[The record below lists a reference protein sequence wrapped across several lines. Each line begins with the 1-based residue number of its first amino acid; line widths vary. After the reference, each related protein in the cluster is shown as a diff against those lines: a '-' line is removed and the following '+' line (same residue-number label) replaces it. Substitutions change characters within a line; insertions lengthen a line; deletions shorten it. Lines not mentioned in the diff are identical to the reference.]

1 MYPTNIR
8 ESLAYQPDIKALKK
22 VLVHSTFA
30 SMLKS
35 LTLYQQQ
42 LSFESGITFNM
53 ATAIPCVIDNKQ
65 FDTKSTFDVI
75 DPADRKT
82 VLHSASAFN
91 VHSVDQLIN
100 SSRKGFQVWR
110 DTPFAERRKI
120 FLRAQQLFNERMGD
134 LIQFESKE
142 TTAGAG
148 FAGYDVGVLTSA
160 CLEESLSSMS
170 TALRGEM
177 APLDPSGKRMCV
189 VREPIGPT
197 LSIVPWNAPSTLCMR
212 AIVNPLAAGCS
223 VILKTSEF
231 SPKTQS
237 FIAQIFIDAGLPEG
251 VLNVI
256 HVSTQDSPQVIKAII
271 EHEGVRKVNF
281 TGSTR
286 VGRIIAQ
293 ICAANLKPVVLE
305 LGGKAPVIVLED
317 ADVELAANN
326 IIFGGLMNQGQICMS
341 SASVLVHKN
350 VKQQLAKSL
359 TEILQQN
366 QTLLQANPHPN
377 SPMSP
382 DVKDHRLRGL
392 FTTASANRAK
402 EVYDDAIKAGAKP
415 IAGQAGF
422 DVNLGLVQPV
432 FLEAKTSMR
441 IYNEEIF
448 APILGMYE
456 FETDSEAIKMA
467 NEPGAGLSS
476 SIFSQN
482 ETKAWQIARGI
493 ESGAVHIN
501 GMTVHD
507 DQSVPHGGVKTSGI
521 GRFNG
526 VDGIREY
533 TYQKTITITP
543 GIRYPF
549 FAL

>member
-1 MYPTNIR
+1 
-8 ESLAYQPDIKALKK
+8 
-22 VLVHSTFA
+22 
-30 SMLKS
+30 
-35 LTLYQQQ
+35 
-42 LSFESGITFNM
+42 M
-53 ATAIPCVIDNKQ
+53 ATAIPCVIHNKPFTTQ
-65 FDTKSTFDVI
+65 ATYDVV

-82 VLHSASAFN
+82 VLHSVSAFPL
-91 VHSVDQLIN
+91 SSIDQLIQ
-100 SSRKGFQVWR
+100 SSRQGFNVWR
-110 DTPFAERRKI
+110 DTPFEERRKI
-120 FLRAQQLFNERMGD
+120 FFRVNELFQERMTD
-134 LIQFESKE
+134 LIQCEAKE

-148 FAGYDVGVLTSA
+148 FAGYEVSVLTSA
-160 CLEESLSSMS
+160 SLQESLSSMS

-212 AIVNPLAAGCS
+212 AIINPLAAGCS

-231 SPKTQS
+231 SPKTHA
-237 FIAQIFIDAGLPEG
+237 FIAQLFLDAGLPEG

-256 HVSTQDSPQVIKAII
+256 HVSTQDSSQVIKAII

-305 LGGKAPVIVLED
+305 LGGKAPVIVTED
-317 ADVELAANN
+317 ADLELAANN

-350 VKQQLAKSL
+350 VKEQLGKALSL
-359 TEILQQN
+359 LLQQN
-366 QTLLQANPHPN
+366 QNLLQANSKPN

-382 DVKDHRLRGL
+382 TVNDHRLRGL
-392 FTTASANRAK
+392 FTTASATRAK

-422 DVNLGLVQPV
+422 DASLGLVQPV
-432 FLEAKTSMR
+432 FLEATPAMR
-441 IYNEEIF
+441 LYNEELF
-448 APILGMYE
+448 APILGMYT
-456 FETDSEAIKMA
+456 FESDEEAIKMA
-467 NEPGAGLSS
+467 NAPGAGLSAS
-476 SIFSQN
+476 VFSKN
-482 ETKAWQIARGI
+482 ETRAWKIARGI
-493 ESGAVHIN
+493 ESGAIHIN

-507 DQSVPHGGVKTSGI
+507 DQSVPHGGVKSSGI

-526 VDGIREY
+526 VEGIREY

-543 GIRYPF
+543 GIHYPF

>member
-1 MYPTNIR
+1 
-8 ESLAYQPDIKALKK
+8 
-22 VLVHSTFA
+22 
-30 SMLKS
+30 
-35 LTLYQQQ
+35 
-42 LSFESGITFNM
+42 M
-53 ATAIPCVIDNKQ
+53 ATAIPCVIHNKHFATQ
-65 FDTKSTFDVI
+65 NTFDVV

-82 VLHSASAFN
+82 VLHAVSAFTAN
-91 VHSVDQLIN
+91 SVDELIK
-100 SSRKGFQVWR
+100 SSRQGFQVWR
-110 DTPFAERRKI
+110 DTPFTERRKI
-120 FLRAQQLFNERMGD
+120 FLRVQQLFNERMGD
-134 LIQFESKE
+134 LIQCEAKE

-148 FAGYDVGVLTSA
+148 FAGYEVGVLTSA
-160 CLEESLSSMS
+160 SLEESLAAMS
-170 TALRGEM
+170 IALRGEM
-177 APLDPSGKRMCV
+177 APLDPNGKRMCV

-197 LSIVPWNAPSTLCMR
+197 LSMVPWNAPSTLCMR
-212 AIVNPLAAGCS
+212 AIINPLAAGCS

-237 FIAQIFIDAGLPEG
+237 IIAQMFLDAGLPEG

-305 LGGKAPVIVLED
+305 LGGKAPVIVTED
-317 ADVELAANN
+317 ADIQLAANN
-326 IIFGGLMNQGQICMS
+326 IVFGGLMNQGQICMS
-341 SASVLVHKN
+341 SASVLVHKS
-350 VKQQLAKSL
+350 VKEELAKELSA
-359 TEILQQN
+359 ILQQN
-366 QTLLQANPHPN
+366 QSLLQAGAQPN
-377 SPMSP
+377 SAMSP

-392 FTTASANRAK
+392 FTTASATRAK

-415 IAGQAGF
+415 IAGKAGF
-422 DVNLGLVQPV
+422 DPSLGLVQPV

-441 IYNEEIF
+441 LYSEELF

-456 FETDSEAIKMA
+456 FNTDEEAIKMA
-467 NEPGAGLSS
+467 NEPGAGLSAS
-476 SIFSQN
+476 VFSKN

-507 DQSVPHGGVKTSGI
+507 DQTVPHGGVKTSGI

-543 GIRYPF
+543 GIHYPF